1 MELALLAASLRSRQ
15 DFDLIKSY
23 IDMRASTYSKR
34 FQIVMKKVGEYYQR
48 DSGVNHVEHTVLLAQ
63 VAESI
68 RNDKHVQQF
77 TELVAQALATTGS
90 DVNVKAVVLLAKQQE
105 VGDRLAQALAMDS
118 TQSKVDDLLLELQEL
133 RTMTSLDD
141 LAEEGL
147 EVFHN
152 IDLEDLIIREFNPE
166 LLIKV
171 YPESLNEKLD
181 GGVKKENHIIA
192 FGPVEIG
199 KSLITINASCGFA
212 RQDKTGLYFINED
225 RPQSIIIRM
234 VSNLSGWTKQQIMA
248 NPHRAME
255 LARENG
261 FDNITVVSCAP
272 GSPAQIEREVD
283 NYNPDWIVIDQLRNL
298 QMKAENR
305 TNQLESAATAART
318 IGKKKGVLVW
328 SVTQGADSARTK
340 LQMDTGDVDS
350 SNVGIPAQADV
361 LLGVGAD
368 EAMLAENIRSLSL
381 PKNKISG
388 NHDCFPIRVNPML
401 SRAMS
406 V

>member
-1 MELALLAASLRSRQ
+1 MELPLLAASLRSRQ

-48 DSGVNHVEHTVLLAQ
+48 DPDAQHVDHTVLLAQ
-63 VAESI
+63 IAESI

-77 TELVAQALATTGS
+77 TELVAESLVSNGS
-90 DVNVKAVVLLAKQQE
+90 EVNVKAVILLAKQQE
-105 VGDRLAQALAMDS
+105 VGDSLAQALAMDS
-118 TQSKVDDLLLELQEL
+118 TQSKVDDLLSELQGL
-133 RTMTSLDD
+133 RQLTSLDQ

-147 EVFHN
+147 EVFHD

-166 LLIKV
+166 QLIKV
-171 YPESLNEKLD
+171 YPESLNDKLD
-181 GGVKKENHIIA
+181 GGVRKEHHIIA

-212 RQDKTGLYFINED
+212 RQNKKGLYFINED
-225 RPQSIIIRM
+225 RPQDIIMRM
-234 VSNLSGWTKQQIMA
+234 VSNLSGLTKYQVLQ
-248 NPHRAME
+248 NPHRAKA
-255 LARENG
+255 LANEHG
-261 FDNITVVSCAP
+261 FQNIVVVSCAP
-272 GSPAQIEREVD
+272 GTPAQVEQYIDEYE
-283 NYNPDWIVIDQLRNL
+283 PEWIVADQLRNFKV
-298 QMKAENR
+298 KAENR
-305 TNQLESAATAART
+305 TNQLEMAATSFRT
-318 IGKKKGVLVW
+318 IGKKKSVLVW
-328 SVTQGADSARTK
+328 SVTQGADSCRNK

-361 LLGVGAD
+361 LLGIGAD
-368 EAMLAENIRSLSL
+368 ETMLAENTRMLSL

-388 NHDCFPIRVNPML
+388 NHDFFPIRVNPQL
-401 SRAMS
+401 SRARS

>member
-1 MELALLAASLRSRQ
+1 MELPLLAASLRSRQ

-48 DSGVNHVEHTVLLAQ
+48 DANAGSVDHTILLAQ
-63 VAESI
+63 IAESI

-77 TELVAQALATTGS
+77 TELVAESLATNGS
-90 DVNVKAVVLLAKQQE
+90 DVNVRAVILLAKQQE
-105 VGDRLAQALAMDS
+105 VGDKLAQALAMDS
-118 TQSKVDDLLLELQEL
+118 TQPRVDALLDELKEL
-133 RTMTSLDD
+133 RTMTSLDE

-147 EVFHN
+147 EVFHD
-152 IDLEDLIIREFNPE
+152 IDLEDLIVREFNPE

-171 YPESLNEKLD
+171 YPESLNAKLD

-199 KSLITINASCGFA
+199 KSLLTINASCGFA
-212 RQDKTGLYFINED
+212 RQEKKGLYFINED
-225 RPQSIIIRM
+225 RPQSIIMRM
-234 VSNLSGWTKQQIMA
+234 VSNLSGWNKHQIMQ

-255 LARENG
+255 LANENG
-261 FDNITVVSCAP
+261 FRNITVVSCAP
-272 GSPAQIEREVD
+272 GTPQQVEDHIDQYEPE
-283 NYNPDWIVIDQLRNL
+283 WIVADQLRNFKV
-298 QMKAENR
+298 KAENR
-305 TNQLESAATAART
+305 TNQLEMAATAFRT
-318 IGKKKGVLVW
+318 IGKKKNVLVW
-328 SVTQGADSARTK
+328 SVTQGADSCRNK

-361 LLGVGAD
+361 LLGIGAD
-368 EAMLAENIRSLSL
+368 EAMLVENTRMLSL

-388 NHDCFPIRVNPML
+388 NHDFWPIRVNPQL
-401 SRAMS
+401 SRAIS